1 MSVCALCKL
10 FFSMQKVECYWV
22 LNLLKR
28 DRVFDIEISESGE
41 CGFLKL
47 QMRGKKATNDMG
59 YT

>member
-1 MSVCALCKL
+1 MPK
-10 FFSMQKVECYWV
+10 MECLWV

-47 QMRGKKATNDMG
+47 QMRGKKATSDSGIHMK
-59 YT
+59 